1 MCNSLNDQP
10 KRKVLHV
17 LGKTILKIFIQKS
30 MQQNVQID
38 MITADARASYVLH
51 DTSTKANTPGPIPFL
66 PLISF
71 NKLTETTTTIKTIKN
86 QSEVTRNVYLLCV
99 LCCGVY

>member
-1 MCNSLNDQP
+1 MCDSLNDQP

-17 LGKTILKIFIQKS
+17 LGKTILKLFIQKS
-30 MQQNVQID
+30 IQQNVQID
-38 MITADARASYVLH
+38 MITADARSSNVLH
-51 DTSTKANTPGPIPFL
+51 DTSTIANTPGAYPL
-66 PLISF
+66 LISF